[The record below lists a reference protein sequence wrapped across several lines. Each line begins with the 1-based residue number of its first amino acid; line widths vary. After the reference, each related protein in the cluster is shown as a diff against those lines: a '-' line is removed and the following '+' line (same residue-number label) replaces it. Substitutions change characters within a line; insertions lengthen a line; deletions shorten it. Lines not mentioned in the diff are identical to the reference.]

1 MEPINGNT
9 HMKNIGA
16 KVDVTKINELVG
28 DSDSFRVR
36 PGSGCSRTDSLQHRN
51 TGKLKGVVL
60 RAR

>member
-28 DSDSFRVR
+28 ESDLFRVR
-36 PGSGCSRTDSLQHRN
+36 WGSGCGGTDSLQPQKV
-51 TGKLKGVVL
+51 GKFEGVVL